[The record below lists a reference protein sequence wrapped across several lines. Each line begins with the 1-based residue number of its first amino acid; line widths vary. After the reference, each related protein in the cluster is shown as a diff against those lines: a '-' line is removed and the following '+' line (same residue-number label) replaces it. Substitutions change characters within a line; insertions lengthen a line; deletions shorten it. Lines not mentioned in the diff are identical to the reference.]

1 MKLDEEFD
9 KTLSNFLNKELN
21 DAGFDDKIIEEYIN
35 EIQKYMNDE
44 KTIKD
49 KINDVV
55 FKFIDN
61 DKDKEDINCK
71 RIIEIIYKEQY
82 INKYTLDIVSLIIEY
97 IKDNLYN
104 KY

>member
-1 MKLDEEFD
+1 MKDER
-9 KTLSNFLNKELN
+9 
-21 DAGFDDKIIEEYIN
+21 
-35 EIQKYMNDE
+35 
-44 KTIKD
+44 TIKE
-49 KINDVV
+49 KINDIV

-104 KY
+104 KYLNIIFKKLEDNNILTTLSQIQKMSIKK